1 MQINAKPNAVAQR
14 LRHFLVRT
22 PFFPQKQQK
31 NDVTRAETVH
41 AAPRSTPDYQKLSP
55 PPQQTM
61 RKATLK
67 SELTFYTILHW
78 GTLFK
83 KQNRPKEGLEG
94 RRGLQ
99 ESVRIE

>member
-1 MQINAKPNAVAQR
+1 MQKISKPDAVAQS
-14 LRHFLVRT
+14 LRHILVRP

-31 NDVTRAETVH
+31 NDVTRAEIVH
-41 AAPRSTPDYQKLSP
+41 AAHRSTPDRQKLSP

-67 SELTFYTILHW
+67 SEPTFYTLLHW

-83 KQNRPKEGLEG
+83 KRNHPKKGLEG
-94 RRGLQ
+94 RRGLP